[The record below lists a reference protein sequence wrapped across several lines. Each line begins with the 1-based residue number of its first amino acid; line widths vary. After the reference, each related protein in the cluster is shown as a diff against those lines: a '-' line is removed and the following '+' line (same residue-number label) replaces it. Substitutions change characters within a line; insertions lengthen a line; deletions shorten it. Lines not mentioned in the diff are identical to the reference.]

1 MHVDKSKATYCL
13 GLAELQLQFEVVSV
27 CLNCNRKKGQ
37 SLKKNK
43 RQLSLLP
50 SVPEGHVP
58 VLITLSN

>member
-1 MHVDKSKATYCL
+1 MHVDKSKATYSL
-13 GLAELQLQFEVVSV
+13 GLAELQLQFEVVPV
-27 CLNCNRKKGQ
+27 CLKRKKGQ